1 MAMTKRALMV
11 GFSLLMLAGAGVADI
26 EAVSVSFSVW
36 DSYPDL
42 KGNNI
47 WNSQQSWRT
56 PHGWTFNDGYN
67 MMESIKAYMHR
78 MLNESRTRNQYYHI
92 FPTSGAVWQ
101 EEPNVDMMESV
112 KAYMHTMLNESRT
125 RDRYYRIFE

>member
-1 MAMTKRALMV
+1 VTMTMTKRAFMV

-26 EAVSVSFSVW
+26 EAVSVW

-56 PHGWTFNDGYN
+56 PHGWTFNNGYD
-67 MMESIKAYMHR
+67 MMESVKAYMHG

-92 FPTSGAVWQ
+92 FPTPGAVWQ
-101 EEPNVDMMESV
+101 EEPNVDKMESV
-112 KAYMHTMLNESRT
+112 KAYMYRMLNESRT

>member
-26 EAVSVSFSVW
+26 EAVSFSVW

-56 PHGWTFNDGYN
+56 PHGWTFNNRY
-67 MMESIKAYMHR
+67 
-78 MLNESRTRNQYYHI
+78 
-92 FPTSGAVWQ
+92 
-101 EEPNVDMMESV
+101 DMMESV
-112 KAYMHTMLNESRT
+112 KAYMH
-125 RDRYYRIFE
+125 

>member
-1 MAMTKRALMV
+1 MTMTKRALMV
-11 GFSLLMLAGAGVADI
+11 GFSLLMVAGAGVADI
-26 EAVSVSFSVW
+26 EAVSVW

-56 PHGWTFNDGYN
+56 PHGWTFNNRYD
-67 MMESIKAYMHR
+67 MMESVKAYMHR
-78 MLNESRTRNQYYHI
+78 MLNESQTRNQYYHI

-112 KAYMHTMLNESRT
+112 KAYMYRMLNESQT
-125 RDRYYRIFE
+125 RNRYYRIFE

>member
-1 MAMTKRALMV
+1 MTMTKRALMV

-26 EAVSVSFSVW
+26 EAVSVW

-56 PHGWTFNDGYN
+56 PHGWTFNNRYD
-67 MMESIKAYMHR
+67 MMGSVKAYMHR

>member
-1 MAMTKRALMV
+1 MTMTKRALMV

-42 KGNNI
+42 RGNNI

-56 PHGWTFNDGYN
+56 PHGWTFNNRY
-67 MMESIKAYMHR
+67 
-78 MLNESRTRNQYYHI
+78 
-92 FPTSGAVWQ
+92 
-101 EEPNVDMMESV
+101 DMMESV
-112 KAYMHTMLNESRT
+112 KAYMYRMLNESQT

>member
-1 MAMTKRALMV
+1 MTMTMTKRAFMV

-26 EAVSVSFSVW
+26 EAVSVW

-56 PHGWTFNDGYN
+56 PHGWTFNNGYD
-67 MMESIKAYMHR
+67 MMESVKAYMHG

-112 KAYMHTMLNESRT
+112 KAYMHRMLNESRT
-125 RDRYYRIFE
+125 RDRHYRIFE

>member
-1 MAMTKRALMV
+1 MTMTKRALMV
-11 GFSLLMLAGAGVADI
+11 GFSLLMVAGAGVADI
-26 EAVSVSFSVW
+26 EAVSVW

-42 KGNNI
+42 KRNNI

-56 PHGWTFNDGYN
+56 PHGWTFNNRYD
-67 MMESIKAYMHR
+67 MMESVKAYMHR
-78 MLNESRTRNQYYHI
+78 MLNESQTRNQYYHI

-112 KAYMHTMLNESRT
+112 KAYMYRMLNESQT
-125 RDRYYRIFE
+125 RNRYYRIFE

>member
-26 EAVSVSFSVW
+26 EAVSFSVW

-47 WNSQQSWRT
+47 RNSQQSWRT
-56 PHGWTFNDGYN
+56 PHGWTFNDGYD
-67 MMESIKAYMHR
+67 MMESVKAYMHR
-78 MLNESRTRNQYYHI
+78 MLNESRTR
-92 FPTSGAVWQ
+92 
-101 EEPNVDMMESV
+101 
-112 KAYMHTMLNESRT
+112 
-125 RDRYYRIFE
+125 DRHYRIFE